1 MTTARWKYF
10 SVVLKITKIKKKEVS
25 LALKEEITSVFEA
38 LLDELDDLVEVEGN
52 VGLWDVQQLQPF
64 VLDPKRPDQRQQSHM
79 EKKQQYPCPTASAL
93 CT

>member
-1 MTTARWKYF
+1 MP
-10 SVVLKITKIKKKEVS
+10 VVLKITKIKKKEVS

-64 VLDPKRPDQRQQSHM
+64 ILDPKRPDQCQQSHM
-79 EKKQQYPCPTASAL
+79 KKKQQHPCPTASAL